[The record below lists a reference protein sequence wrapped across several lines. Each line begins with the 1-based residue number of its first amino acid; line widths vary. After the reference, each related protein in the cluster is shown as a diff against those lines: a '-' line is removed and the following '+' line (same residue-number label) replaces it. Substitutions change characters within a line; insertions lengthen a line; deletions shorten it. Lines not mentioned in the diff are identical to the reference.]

1 MIPSYKKYIHKKYF
15 YSLIKVTF
23 VFFSISVIMN
33 LFEEINFLKDSDNV
47 ILLPLYLTILN
58 TPSILFEIFPFIIL
72 ISCLFFYM
80 EIIDKDEL
88 VIYKLYGLTNLE
100 IIKILCI
107 ANFFVGI
114 FLVLIFYNIS
124 ASLKFFYLDLKN
136 NYAKDDKYLAVVT
149 SNGLWIRDEV
159 EGMTNFISADKIE
172 NKDLL
177 NISISQFDENFNLDK
192 TILADSAS
200 IVSTKWILKDVII
213 NTNNNSKKVNQLEF
227 DSNFDHKRILSI
239 FENFSSLNII
249 ELEEIKK
256 DYKLLGYNTNVLDG
270 YKHKLYSY
278 PIYLTLMACI
288 ASLLMLQ
295 IRYKKSKVFHITLGI
310 LISVIIYYISYF
322 FKVIIQTQNV
332 PYILSIWG
340 PQLIL
345 IMIVSTNLIKI
356 NEK

>member
-270 YKHKLYSY
+270 YKHRLYSY
-278 PIYLTLMACI
+278 PIYLTLI
-288 ASLLMLQ
+288 ARMHDHL
-295 IRYKKSKVFHITLGI
+295 TL
-310 LISVIIYYISYF
+310 SF
-322 FKVIIQTQNV
+322 TA
-332 PYILSIWG
+332 
-340 PQLIL
+340 
-345 IMIVSTNLIKI
+345 
-356 NEK
+356 

>member
-15 YSLIKVTF
+15 NSLAKVTF
-23 VFFSISVIMN
+23 VFFSISIIMN
-33 LFEEINFLKDSDNV
+33 LLEEINFLKDSDNV

-80 EIIDKDEL
+80 EIIDRDEL

-177 NISISQFDENFNLDK
+177 NISISQFDKNFKLDK

-227 DSNFDHKRILSI
+227 NSNFDHERILSI

-256 DYKLLGYNTNVLDG
+256 DYELLGYNTNVLYG
-270 YKHKLYSY
+270 YKHRLYSY

-288 ASLLMLQ
+288 ASILMLQ
-295 IRYKKSKVFHITLGI
+295 IKYKKSKIFHITLGI
-310 LISVIIYYISYF
+310 LISVVIYYISYF
-322 FKVIIQTQNV
+322 FKAIIETQNV

-345 IMIVSTNLIKI
+345 MMIVSTNLIKI

>member
-15 YSLIKVTF
+15 NSLVKVTL
-23 VFFSISVIMN
+23 VFFSISIIMN
-33 LFEEINFLKDSDNV
+33 LLEEINFLKDSDNV

-159 EGMTNFISADKIE
+159 EGMTNFISAEKIE

-177 NISISQFDENFNLDK
+177 NISISQFDKNFKLDK
-192 TILADSAS
+192 TILADKAY
-200 IVSTKWILKDVII
+200 IANTKWILKDVVI
-213 NTNNNSKKVNQLEF
+213 NANNISKKVNQLEF
-227 DSNFDHKRILSI
+227 NSNFDHERILSI

-256 DYKLLGYNTNVLDG
+256 DYELLGYNTNVLDG
-270 YKHKLYSY
+270 YKHRLYSY

-288 ASLLMLQ
+288 ASILMLQ
-295 IRYKKSKVFHITLGI
+295 IKYKKSKVFHITLGI
-310 LISVIIYYISYF
+310 LISVVIYYISYF
-322 FKVIIQTQNV
+322 FKAIIETQNV

-345 IMIVSTNLIKI
+345 MMIVSTNLIKI

>member
-15 YSLIKVTF
+15 NSLAKVTF
-23 VFFSISVIMN
+23 VFFSISIIMN
-33 LFEEINFLKDSDNV
+33 LLEEINFLKESDNV

-107 ANFFVGI
+107 ANFFVLI

-159 EGMTNFISADKIE
+159 EGMTNFISAEKIE

-177 NISISQFDENFNLDK
+177 NISISQFDKNFKLDK
-192 TILADSAS
+192 TILADKAY
-200 IVSTKWILKDVII
+200 IANTKWILKDVVI
-213 NTNNNSKKVNQLEF
+213 NANNISKKVNQLEF
-227 DSNFDHKRILSI
+227 NSNFDHERILSI

-256 DYKLLGYNTNVLDG
+256 DYELLGYNTNVLDG
-270 YKHKLYSY
+270 YKHRLYSY

-288 ASLLMLQ
+288 ASILMLQ
-295 IRYKKSKVFHITLGI
+295 IKYKKSKVFHITLGI
-310 LISVIIYYISYF
+310 LISVVIYYISYF
-322 FKVIIQTQNV
+322 FKAIIETQNV

-345 IMIVSTNLIKI
+345 MMIVSTNLIKI

>member
-1 MIPSYKKYIHKKYF
+1 MIPSYKKYIYVKYF
-15 YSLIKVTF
+15 NSLIKVSF
-23 VFFSISVIMN
+23 VFFSISIIMN
-33 LFEEINFLKDSDNV
+33 LFEEINFLKDSNNV

-88 VIYKLYGLTNLE
+88 IIYKLYGLTNID
-100 IIKILCI
+100 IIKILCV
-107 ANFFVGI
+107 ANFIVGI

-136 NYAKDDKYLAVVT
+136 SYAKDDKYLAVVT

-159 EGMTNFISADKIE
+159 VEKTNFISADKIE

-177 NISISQFDENFNLDK
+177 NISISQFDKNFNLEQI
-192 TILADSAS
+192 ILAKKAS
-200 IVSTKWILKDVII
+200 IISTTWVLRDVIV
-213 NTNNNSKKVNQLEF
+213 NSNNSSKKIDQLDF
-227 DSNFDHKRILSI
+227 ISNFDHERILSI

-270 YKHKLYSY
+270 YKHRLYSY

-288 ASLLMLQ
+288 ASILMLHVK
-295 IRYKKSKVFHITLGI
+295 YKRSKIFHITLGI

-322 FKVIIQTQNV
+322 FKAIIETQNI

-345 IMIVSTNLIKI
+345 MMIVTTNLIKI

>member
-1 MIPSYKKYIHKKYF
+1 MIPSYKRYIHKKYF

-23 VFFSISVIMN
+23 VFFSISIIMN
-33 LFEEINFLKDSDNV
+33 LFEEINFLKDSDNA

-149 SNGLWIRDEV
+149 SNGLWIRDEI

-177 NISISQFDENFNLDK
+177 NVSISQFDKNFNLDK

-200 IVSTKWILKDVII
+200 IVSTSWILKNVII
-213 NTNNNSKKVNQLEF
+213 NSNNSSEKVNQLNF
-227 DSNFDHKRILSI
+227 NSNFDHERILSI

-270 YKHKLYSY
+270 YKHRLYSY

-295 IRYKKSKVFHITLGI
+295 IRYKKSKVFHITFGI
-310 LISVIIYYISYF
+310 LISVVIYYISYF
-322 FKVIIQTQNV
+322 FKVIIETQNV

-345 IMIVSTNLIKI
+345 MMIISINLVKI

>member
-23 VFFSISVIMN
+23 VFFSISIIMN
-33 LFEEINFLKDSDNV
+33 LFEEINFLKDSDNT

-136 NYAKDDKYLAVVT
+136 NYAQDDKYLAVVT

-177 NISISQFDENFNLDK
+177 NISISQFDKNFKLDK

-200 IVSTKWILKDVII
+200 IVSTKWTLKNVII
-213 NTNNNSKKVNQLEF
+213 NTNNNSKKVNQLDF
-227 DSNFDHKRILSI
+227 NSNFDHERILSI
-239 FENFSSLNII
+239 FENFSSLNMI
-249 ELEEIKK
+249 ELEKIKK

-270 YKHKLYSY
+270 YKHRLYSY

-295 IRYKKSKVFHITLGI
+295 IRYKKSKVFHITIGI
-310 LISVIIYYISYF
+310 LVSVLIYYISYF
-322 FKVIIQTQNV
+322 FKAIIETQNV

-345 IMIVSTNLIKI
+345 MMIITTNLIKI

>member
-23 VFFSISVIMN
+23 VFFSISIIMN
-33 LFEEINFLKDSDNV
+33 LFEEINFLKDSDNK

-88 VIYKLYGLTNLE
+88 VIYKLYGLTNLQ

-107 ANFFVGI
+107 SNFFVGI

-149 SNGLWIRDEV
+149 SNGLWIRDEI

-172 NKDLL
+172 NKNLL
-177 NISISQFDENFNLDK
+177 NISISQFDKNFKLDK

-200 IVSTKWILKDVII
+200 IASTKWILKDVII
-213 NTNNNSKKVNQLEF
+213 NTNNNSKKVNQLDF
-227 DSNFDHKRILSI
+227 NSNFDHERILSI

-249 ELEEIKK
+249 ELEEVKK

-270 YKHKLYSY
+270 YKHRLYSY

-310 LISVIIYYISYF
+310 LISVLIYYISYF
-322 FKVIIQTQNV
+322 FKVIIETQNV

-345 IMIVSTNLIKI
+345 MMIVSTNLIKI

>member
-23 VFFSISVIMN
+23 VFFSISIIMN
-33 LFEEINFLKDSDNV
+33 LFEEINFLKDSDNT

-177 NISISQFDENFNLDK
+177 NISISQFDENFKLDK

-227 DSNFDHKRILSI
+227 DSNFDHERILSI

-256 DYKLLGYNTNVLDG
+256 DYKLLGYNTNILDG
-270 YKHKLYSY
+270 YKHRLYSY

-310 LISVIIYYISYF
+310 LISVLIYYISYF
-322 FKVIIQTQNV
+322 FKVIIETQNV